1 MEYTAGVTKAEF
13 KPKTE
18 YKVKAETRKFIKP
31 SYIITALG
39 IGFCAAFTIYGMQK
53 GLFTS
58 QEAMEQFLKPFGIWG
73 PLIFILIQIVQ
84 VVIPIIPGG
93 VSCLGGVLLFGP
105 LWGFIYNY
113 LGICI
118 GSACAFQ
125 ISRRLGMKAVE
136 KAADGQKYGKYLK
149 WMENG
154 TFDKWFAL
162 AIFFPAAPMICS
174 ASWQV

>member
-73 PLIFILIQIVQ
+73 ASDFYSDSDSS
-84 VVIPIIPGG
+84 GG
-93 VSCLGGVLLFGP
+93 DSHHTGRSFLSGRCASVRAAVG
-105 LWGFIYNY
+105 IY
-113 LGICI
+113 L
-118 GSACAFQ
+118 
-125 ISRRLGMKAVE
+125 
-136 KAADGQKYGKYLK
+136 
-149 WMENG
+149 
-154 TFDKWFAL
+154 
-162 AIFFPAAPMICS
+162 
-174 ASWQV
+174 